1 MDQYGSAV
9 IMMKKVPEQYISRRL
24 DTDHHCIVLRY
35 CKQSALLSG
44 EPRQLRKSQLRR
56 D

>member
-1 MDQYGSAV
+1 MDQYRSAV
-9 IMMKKVPEQYISRRL
+9 IVMKKVPEQYISLRL
-24 DTDHHCIVLRY
+24 DADYRRIALRY